1 MKKYFNLLKVFFA
14 ATLQAQ
20 LEYRANFLAQFTNAL
35 LTVGG
40 SLFGLSLLLG
50 DGNGVGGWNALEATA
65 VVGVFTLLEGL
76 AGIFLY
82 PNLGKIAESVR
93 TGSMDFTLL
102 KPIDSQF
109 LVSSR
114 NLNAFRFPD
123 VLIGLGLIVYSSV
136 KLNVFTL
143 EGFTLGLL
151 LLVSAYFTVYALC
164 FCLAASAF
172 WFVKVEN
179 ILELFWGFFRAG
191 QFPIT
196 AFPAGGARLF
206 FTFVI
211 PVAFITTVPAGAFVG
226 RVQLEDVLIALLVA
240 LGLML
245 GSRAF
250 WSFALRSYTSASS

>member
-1 MKKYFNLLKVFFA
+1 MNRYFHLLKVFLA

-20 LEYRANFLAQFTNAL
+20 LEYRANFLAQFANAL

-50 DGNGVGGWNALEATA
+50 DGNGVGGWNALEATC

-76 AGIFLY
+76 AGVFLY

-93 TGSMDFTLL
+93 TGTMDFVLL

-114 NLNAFRFPD
+114 NLNAFRVPD
-123 VLIGLGLIVYSSV
+123 VLIGLGLILYSSIR
-136 KLNVFTL
+136 
-143 EGFTLGLL
+143 LGVWNLQDFAIGL
-151 LLVSAYFTVYALC
+151 VLLVSAYFTVYALC
-164 FCLAASAF
+164 FCLAATAF

-211 PVAFITTVPAGAFVG
+211 PVAFITTVPAGAFIG
-226 RVQLEDVLIALLVA
+226 RTQLEDVLVALLVA
-240 LGLML
+240 VGLML

-250 WSFALRSYTSASS
+250 WRFALRSYTSASS